1 MCKGN
6 KKNPEE
12 TEPNP
17 GILAPEAKVL
27 MRKKI
32 FCFLAVLG
40 MEPKAL
46 HVQTAPSLFMD
57 IILGS
62 RGRGWELL
70 VSIRYQIG
78 LHMIV
83 PRIPPLAPL
92 WTKLTRSREVK

>member
-40 MEPKAL
+40 MESNAL
-46 HVQTAPSLFMD
+46 YMLCMQ
-57 IILGS
+57 G
-62 RGRGWELL
+62 L
-70 VSIRYQIG
+70 VSSQHSKCQKFTFYFFKKRRLFIYLLG
-78 LHMIV
+78 LLRQGFTM
-83 PRIPPLAPL
+83 
-92 WTKLTRSREVK
+92 